1 MEVLTLKEIAKALN
15 TKTDFDVQINAV
27 CIDTRKITKGCLFI
41 CIKGERFDAHQF
53 ANEALSLGAAAVM
66 ISEDIEVNGAFVKLR
81 ILQKHFLTFQPII
94 VQNLISL
101 LLHLQARSAKQLQRN
116 LPIL

>member
-66 ISEDIEVNGAFVKLR
+66 ISEDIEVNGAFVKVENTSKALLDLSAYYR
-81 ILQKHFLTFQPII
+81 SKFDIPVVALTGS
-94 VQNLISL
+94 VG
-101 LLHLQARSAKQLQRN
+101 KQLQRN

>member
-1 MEVLTLKEIAKALN
+1 MEALTLKEIAKALN
-15 TKTDFDVQINAV
+15 TKTDFDVQINNV

-53 ANEALSLGAAAVM
+53 ANEALS
-66 ISEDIEVNGAFVKLR
+66 
-81 ILQKHFLTFQPII
+81 LQKHFLTFQPII